1 MGKRAGGPSDGC
13 LPDASQ
19 TDGMQADANLTEAS
33 QTVPG
38 PGENP
43 CPRPP
48 VKLNPLLVDAVV
60 QRMGRLAEQAGREP
74 PSRAEVEAEMRR
86 RMEAK
91 RARRKGG
98 RKVGWRKY
106 PAKDDDPSAAL
117 AQGEHLSLQDPQA
130 RAAMIAR
137 LYRSFAAQM
146 ERMESRLK
154 ALETQ
159 RLATSGTQAEAG
171 VADIGE
177 IDRTVKTL
185 ASLARTLTVLLGL
198 QAEAERDA
206 GMPAKAKGARG
217 HAEVPGQRDSRVEG
231 SDDTDADGR
240 GSENGLDPDTLRRT
254 LAQRLERLCGAG
266 PAGGRAEPADP
277 DGNALSAE

>member
-1 MGKRAGGPSDGC
+1 MGKRAGEASDGRS
-13 LPDASQ
+13 PDAIQ
-19 TDGMQADANLTEAS
+19 TDGMQADANQTEAT
-33 QTVPG
+33 Q
-38 PGENP
+38 GESP
-43 CPRPP
+43 RPRPP

-60 QRMGRLAEQAGREP
+60 HRMGRLAEQAGREP

-98 RKVGWRKY
+98 RKVGWRKH
-106 PAKDDDPSAAL
+106 PAKDDDLSADL

-130 RAAMIAR
+130 RAAMIGR

-154 ALETQ
+154 ALEAQ
-159 RLATSGTQAEAG
+159 RLAASGTQAEAG
-171 VADIGE
+171 IADIGE

-217 HAEVPGQRDSRVEG
+217 HAEVPGQRESRAEG

-240 GSENGLDPDTLRRT
+240 GSENGLDADTLRRT

-266 PAGGRAEPADP
+266 PAGERAEPADP